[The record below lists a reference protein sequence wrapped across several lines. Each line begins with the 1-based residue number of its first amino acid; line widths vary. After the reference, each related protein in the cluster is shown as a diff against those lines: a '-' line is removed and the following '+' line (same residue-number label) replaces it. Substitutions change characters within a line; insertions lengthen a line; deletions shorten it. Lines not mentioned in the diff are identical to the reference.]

1 MEVTWHGIMIIN
13 LGVWGD
19 DWTKGQERAA
29 RLERDKKKLML
40 GRVWPGLFRDMEKSW
55 DIFSWANYVSVEIGS
70 RIPRTMAIF
79 VEEGDDKRWG
89 FRVLSDKLRLAIQV
103 END

>member
-1 MEVTWHGIMIIN
+1 M
-13 LGVWGD
+13 
-19 DWTKGQERAA
+19 
-29 RLERDKKKLML
+29 
-40 GRVWPGLFRDMEKSW
+40 
-55 DIFSWANYVSVEIGS
+55 SVEIGS